1 MTKFKKWLTERYL
14 PAYAKES
21 ILEDNK
27 RLNEAVRAQ
36 AQKIRELEAY
46 IDGVQSATKSLRKI
60 VINNDYN
67 GRGETD

>member
-14 PAYAKES
+14 PAYAKET

-27 RLNEAVRAQ
+27 RLAEAVKAQ

-46 IDGVQSATKSLRKI
+46 IDGIQSTTKALRKI
-60 VINNDYN
+60 IINNN
-67 GRGETD
+67 SATRGE